1 MFWYPLR
8 LFAEQGMHGL
18 WSSLFINL
26 GTLPVL
32 LFILHRHWR
41 EVTTAPGRLLLIALA
56 AGWCNTA
63 FNLAMIEGNVVRVL
77 LLFYLSP
84 LWTVILA
91 YLFLG
96 ERPHR
101 NGLLT
106 VAIAMLGAII
116 MLWDVKMGL
125 PIPQSDADWL
135 ALSAGIGFSINNVT
149 VRHTQSVS
157 VRIKTVMAWVGVMM
171 ITSTLLFTGK
181 HGLGDINSNVIG
193 AALLFGLFVMVIMTL
208 SAQYGVTHMPA
219 HRSAVILLFEI
230 VVGAISAYFL
240 TNERMSGQEWVGGAL
255 VMFAAYLSARP
266 PSQQTQEAA

>member
-8 LFAEQGMHGL
+8 LFAEQGMNGL

-32 LFILHRHWR
+32 LLILHRHWR
-41 EVTTAPGRLLLIALA
+41 EVATAPGRLLLIALA

-96 ERPHR
+96 ERLHR

-106 VAIAMLGAII
+106 VAIAMLGAVI
-116 MLWDVKMGL
+116 MLWDVDMGL
-125 PIPQSDADWL
+125 PVPQSGADWL
-135 ALSAGIGFSINNVT
+135 ALSAGIGFSINNVA

-157 VRIKTVMAWVGVMM
+157 VRIKTVMAWVGVIM
-171 ITSTLLFTGK
+171 ITSTLLLTSK
-181 HGLGDINSNVIG
+181 QGLGEVSSTVIS
-193 AALLFGLFVMVIMTL
+193 AALLFGLFVMVIMTI

-230 VVGAISAYFL
+230 VVGAVSAYFL
-240 TNERMSGQEWVGGAL
+240 TAERMSGQEWVGGAL
-255 VMFAAYLSARP
+255 VMFAAYLSARIP
-266 PSQQTQEAA
+266 AQQTEEAA